1 MHDIH
6 LATTD
11 ADIASTF
18 AVMHQLRT
26 KLVESEYVAL
36 VRKQQQTAGYL
47 LAYVREADR
56 VVAAAGFK
64 VSCSLAW
71 GDFVYIDDL
80 VTDANTRSQGHGT
93 ELMKWIADYGRQR
106 GCKELHL
113 DSGVQRFAAHRF
125 YLRERMDITC
135 HHFAM
140 SIASPS

>member
-1 MHDIH
+1 MIEVR
-6 LATTD
+6 LANTD
-11 ADIASTF
+11 DEIASTF

-47 LAYVREADR
+47 LAYVRDGER

-64 VSCSLAW
+64 LSCSLAW
-71 GDFVYIDDL
+71 GNFVYVDDL
-80 VTDANTRSQGHGT
+80 VTDANTRSAGHGT
-93 ELMKWIADYGRQR
+93 RLLKWVVEYGRKN

-135 HHFAM
+135 HHFYM
-140 SIASPS
+140 SIA

>member
-1 MHDIH
+1 MPDIH

-11 ADIASTF
+11 DDIAATF
-18 AVMHQLRT
+18 AVMSQLRT

-36 VRKQQQTAGYL
+36 VRKQQAAGYL
-47 LAYVREADR
+47 LAYVRDGGR
-56 VVAAAGFK
+56 VVAAAGFRL
-64 VSCSLAW
+64 SMSLSW

-80 VTDANTRSQGHGT
+80 VSDTDTRSAGHGAR
-93 ELMKWIADYGRQR
+93 LMAWVGDYGKQR

-135 HHFAM
+135 HHFFM
-140 SIASPS
+140 SL

>member
-1 MHDIH
+1 MSEIH
-6 LATTD
+6 LAQTD
-11 ADIASTF
+11 SDIAATF

-36 VRKQQQTAGYL
+36 VRKQQAQGYL
-47 LAYVREADR
+47 VAYVRDGER
-56 VVAAAGFK
+56 VVAAAGFRL
-64 VSCSLAW
+64 SCSLAW

-80 VTDANTRSQGHGT
+80 VTDANTRSAGHGSA
-93 ELMKWIADYGRQR
+93 LMKWVGDYGRQR

-135 HHFAM
+135 HHFYMAL
-140 SIASPS
+140 